1 MDGNAM
7 PKSNENGFAAARG
20 SSFRAGSLEKGL
32 EILEALAQSDSP
44 LSAAKLAERLSRPVK
59 DILKTTDVLLERG
72 YLRPQEDGFQVSSKM
87 LNLAQSAFPLRTLID
102 TAQSHMCRLVGQIA
116 HGCHLSVVSDYELV
130 TISTFDAQEDFSFN
144 LKPGFRCPL
153 ASSAAGAVIFGLETL
168 DTRAR
173 LSSHIKRELG
183 GKAWH
188 DFYDAAEAARVAG
201 HCIQPSDIMPAISD
215 IAAPVFDDKGVIGA
229 LTVPFFKPRNSITID
244 DVRRLLEDT
253 CHHLSLELGRPGDP
267 LPQRLQ
273 QPSPNAGR
281 PTLTLVRSNA

>member
-1 MDGNAM
+1 M
-7 PKSNENGFAAARG
+7 PKSNEDGFAAARG
-20 SSFRAGSLEKGL
+20 SSYRAGPLEKGL
-32 EILEALAQSDSP
+32 DILEALAQSDSP

-72 YLRPQEDGFQVSSKM
+72 YLWLQGKDFQVSPKM

-102 TAQSHMCRLVGQIA
+102 MAQSHMRHLVGQIGHA
-116 HGCHLSVVSDYELV
+116 CHLSVVSDYELV
-130 TISTFDAQEDFSFN
+130 TISTSDSQEDFSFN

-173 LSSHIKRELG
+173 LSSHLKRELG
-183 GKAWH
+183 GKFWH
-188 DFYDAAEAARVAG
+188 DFYDAAEAARIAG

-215 IAAPVFDDKGVIGA
+215 IAAPVFDDKGVVGA
-229 LTVPFFKPRNSITID
+229 LTVPFLRPRNSVTID

-253 CHHLSLELGRPGDP
+253 CHNLSLELGRPGAS
-267 LPQRLQ
+267 LPQR
-273 QPSPNAGR
+273 PIRSSSTVGR
-281 PTLTLVRSNA
+281 PTFTLVRSNA